1 MFLIA
6 RLRIRESMRMMAIMN
21 QKGGVGKTTT
31 TLNLAHAL
39 ARKGKNVLAI
49 DLDPQS
55 HLTAGFGAL
64 DKDQAGIADV
74 LLDEAGLKDVT
85 VNVRE
90 NVYLVPAGE
99 RLGEVEHISMTG
111 AQRGFL
117 LREALKKRRRG
128 MDYVLI
134 DCPPSSGL
142 LGMNALLAVEEVLI
156 PVSGDFFAL
165 QGMSRLI
172 SIFSHIESSL
182 HKKLKKRVVLT
193 RFHERRKLAREV
205 RSKIINHFPKSVY
218 KTAIRESV
226 ALAESPGF
234 GQTIFEYQ
242 SNGNGAEDYRSL
254 ADDVVKER
262 TTRR

>member
-1 MFLIA
+1 M
-6 RLRIRESMRMMAIMN
+6 SMIAIMN

-39 ARKGKNVLAI
+39 AKKGKKVLAI
-49 DLDPQS
+49 DLDPQA
-55 HLTAGFGAL
+55 HLTAGFGSIQ
-64 DKDQAGIADV
+64 KGQAGIADV
-74 LLDEAGLKDVT
+74 LLDETTMKNVT
-85 VNVRE
+85 LNVRD
-90 NVYLVPAGE
+90 NLYLIPAGE
-99 RLGEVEHISMTG
+99 RLGEVEHVPMTG
-111 AQRGFL
+111 AQRGYL
-117 LREALKKRRRG
+117 LKEALKKRRRG

-172 SIFSHIESSL
+172 NIFGHIEASL
-182 HKKLKKRVVLT
+182 NKKLKKRVVLT
-193 RFHERRKLAREV
+193 RFHERRRLAREV

-242 SNGNGAEDYRSL
+242 SGGNGAEDYRLL
-254 ADDVVKER
+254 ADDVLKER
-262 TTRR
+262 TTSL